1 LDPEGVPYYTQQ
13 YDTIH
18 IDEKWFYVDKKT
30 RRVYLTLNEAAPTR
44 ATKNINFLE
53 KVMFLA
59 AVARPWRCQPGVP
72 EIPGIWY
79 FDGKVGMYEMV
90 NYGRAK
96 KGNRRTGRVRG
107 QVTIEPLTIN
117 SDAFERFMMTLLE
130 DIAFICPREMLLH
143 PDGRTLKKVFIQL
156 DNATPHKVNP
166 FNFRTKCTQVGIDCC
181 LTYQPSQ
188 SPDMNICDLSFF
200 PSIQSLYFKTVGLK
214 TIKDIIAA
222 VKRSWNEY
230 DCNRINKAFL
240 SLFMNYNM
248 VLQCEGDNKYKVPHM
263 QKDLLERA
271 GLLPTK
277 IAVIEPIPDN
287 AFLDYMDE
295 EAEVLLDIDNRF
307 DLFHDF
313 ELDIDLD

>member
-1 LDPEGVPYYTQQ
+1 
-13 YDTIH
+13 
-18 IDEKWFYVDKKT
+18 
-30 RRVYLTLNEAAPTR
+30 
-44 ATKNINFLE
+44 
-53 KVMFLA
+53 MFLA

-79 FDGKVGMYEMV
+79 FNGKVGMYEMV
-90 NYGRAK
+90 KYGTAR

-117 SDAFERFMMTLLE
+117 SDVFQEFLMKLLE
-130 DIAFICPREMLLH
+130 DIVLRCPYEMLYE
-143 PDGRTLKKVFIQL
+143 PDGRNTKKVYIQL
-156 DNATPHKVNP
+156 DNATPHKVN
-166 FNFRTKCTQVGIDCC
+166 NIDFRNKCNMLGIDCR
-181 LTYQPSQ
+181 LIFQPSQ

-214 TIKDIIAA
+214 TIKNIIDA
-222 VKRSWNEY
+222 VKLSWEAY
-230 DCNRINKAFL
+230 DCNKLNKAFL

-248 VLQCEGDNKYKVPHM
+248 VLQYDGDNKYKVPHM
-263 QKDLLERA
+263 RKDAIERA
-271 GLLPTK
+271 GLLSTK

-287 AFLDYMDE
+287 AFLEYINDDGE
-295 EAEVLLDIDNRF
+295 LFDIDDRF